1 MNLPGQN
8 TIPIRLVAR
17 HYPVSLDGLRVP
29 DYDLPTEIIPAFADW
44 PTEKLPVVTAVPD
57 RPRTATSRRR
67 ELVTVVRDI
76 AYVSFG
82 KYGQYLVTVATLPLI
97 ARLLGASGMGLLAIG
112 MSAYFLGSL
121 VVDLGITSYL
131 AARLQESGLDRE
143 VVNHTRGTYLAI
155 RGGMLGTLG
164 VALGAAAATAA
175 PEYLTMVLL
184 GLFVGG
190 FWSMSEDWV
199 LIGQGRF
206 GASTLYQSIARVGY
220 LALLLTL
227 LPRFPTAAMALLCL
241 LISSVISLAL
251 TWWDTWR
258 EFGVP
263 GPPRGAWK
271 LIRAALPV
279 VSGRFLVTSYGQG
292 SAAVYGAVLNAV
304 SLGLFSASDRLVR
317 AVQSLLDPIGFALLP
332 RLAKRNGGQG
342 FWPSALRSLAV
353 CVALAGVAAAALWVA
368 APLVV
373 PLVFGDEFGGAVG
386 VLRLEALI
394 LPATTVTSFVTTAI
408 LPVRQDTLGVL
419 IGSAVGTAVAGCAL
433 LITMRTHSVWT
444 LAGGIVAAE
453 FAVALW
459 YLARMRALIVRER
472 AAQTAPDATLPA
484 GKGERG
490 TR

>member
-1 MNLPGQN
+1 MNPADPL
-8 TIPIRLVAR
+8 TIPIRIVHR
-17 HYPVSLDGLRVP
+17 HYPVSVDGLRVP

-44 PTEKLPVVTAVPD
+44 PTEKLPVITTIPPAEAG
-57 RPRTATSRRR
+57 PRTRAARLR
-67 ELVTVVRDI
+67 ELATVLRDI

-121 VVDLGITSYL
+121 IVDLGITSYL
-131 AARLQESGLDRE
+131 AARIQESGTDRE

-155 RGGMLGTLG
+155 RGGILG
-164 VALGAAAATAA
+164 VLAVALVTAVPAGA
-175 PEYLTMVLL
+175 PDYLGMVLL

-220 LALLLTL
+220 LVALLTL
-227 LPRFPTAAMALLCL
+227 LPRFPTAAMAMLCL
-241 LISSVISLAL
+241 LGSSVIGLAL

-258 EFGVP
+258 AFGPP
-263 GPPRGAWK
+263 GRPRGAWK

-279 VSGRFLVTSYGQG
+279 VTGRLLTTSYGQG
-292 SAAVYGAVLNAV
+292 AAAVYGAVLNAA
-304 SLGLFSASDRLVR
+304 SLGLYSAADRLVR

-332 RLAKRNGGQG
+332 RMAKRSGEER
-342 FWPSALRSLAV
+342 FWPDALRALGV
-353 CVALAGVAAAALWVA
+353 CVAAACVATAALWVA
-368 APLVV
+368 APLVIG
-373 PLVFGDEFGGAVG
+373 LVFGDEFGGAAG

-394 LPATTVTSFVTTAI
+394 LPATTVTSFVTTAV
-408 LPVRQDTLGVL
+408 LPVRQDTVGVL
-419 IGSAVGTAVAGCAL
+419 IGSATGTVVAGCAL
-433 LITMRTHSVWT
+433 LLTLRTHSVWT
-444 LAGGIVAAE
+444 LAAGIVAAE
-453 FAVALW
+453 FAVAIW

-472 AAQTAPDATLPA
+472 TAGAALPDGAQR
-484 GKGERG
+484 RG